1 MKIATLSALAL
12 LLGSG
17 YALAGGG
24 APVPPIPESSPPTG
38 RPSAVLDD
46 AKCEAIWNTTK
57 RDNDELGSEN
67 AAPFITNF
75 HMVDTNGDH
84 KVSLEEFK
92 AGCKNGWV
100 EEGTASRLPTKK
112 ISPDVPKE

>member
-1 MKIATLSALAL
+1 MKLATFVTLVFFLSAGDAF
-12 LLGSG
+12 
-17 YALAGGG
+17 AGGG
-24 APVPPIPESSPPTG
+24 APVPPIPESSPPSG
-38 RPSAVLDD
+38 RPSQVLDD
-46 AKCEAIWNTTK
+46 AKCEAIWNLTE
-57 RDNDELGSEN
+57 REDNALGSEK

-100 EEGTASRLPTKK
+100 EEGSESRLPTKK

>member
-1 MKIATLSALAL
+1 MKLATFITLVMFLSP
-12 LLGSG
+12 G
-17 YALAGGG
+17 YAFAGGG
-24 APVPPIPESSPPTG
+24 APVPPIPESSPPSG
-38 RPSAVLDD
+38 RPSGILDD
-46 AKCEAIWNTTK
+46 AKCEEVWNLTT
-57 RDNDELGSEN
+57 RVDDALPSEN
-67 AAPFITNF
+67 AGPFITNF

-100 EEGTASRLPTKK
+100 EEGSGSPLTTKK